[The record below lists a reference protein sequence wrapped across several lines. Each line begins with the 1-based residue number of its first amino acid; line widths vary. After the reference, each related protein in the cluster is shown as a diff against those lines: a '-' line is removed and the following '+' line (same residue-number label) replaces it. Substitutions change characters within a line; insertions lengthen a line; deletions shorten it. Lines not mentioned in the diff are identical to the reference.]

1 MKITRGKRAK
11 GRILSLLLS
20 CCLLFGLVPG
30 TAAMADSEGTD
41 EGELVLDKW
50 VEKAEDGFKLV
61 LESYATG
68 SNGTVTKEPVPL
80 DIVLVL
86 DESGS
91 MGDVLIPGCDNK
103 NGTDVEVTP
112 SGHLAENAQL
122 DNFLTMNTVLFV
134 GHKVLRNDVD
144 IDKTY
149 TVVYPADGTT
159 RKITYCSTC
168 DAWYSNTN
176 HADHKN
182 IAKWIPFDN
191 ENENPTEKHTTD
203 DWTCT
208 VQFYEEC
215 GQTGRDV
222 LQTALTNFLCTLYGA
237 SNPSTGEKVSNRV
250 AIAGYG
256 MGASYINSDGKRST
270 VYADPGDTLGGNPV
284 SDADTLAE
292 NAWCNVTELE
302 EISIKTWV
310 NGVRAEGS
318 TPTHLGIEAAE
329 LAFENAPDD
338 GIQREKVMILFTDGA
353 PGANYNNYGPDSAQY
368 PDWVTPALASAKE
381 MKNAGVTIYSVGLFP
396 DADGYHAQEISY
408 NVEANGN
415 GKPADGFFGNANCF
429 LHLVS
434 SNYPNATGID
444 SRGELSGDYKE
455 EEKSYYLGTSD
466 ATQLDEIFKQISEDV
481 TPGSTTV
488 TLDETAIV
496 KDNITNDFQITYT
509 DGSANVTA
517 YTMSYQG
524 EGKDWTKDEGSVS
537 TVADINN
544 PGKLHITVN
553 GQTVSVTNFDFAE
566 NFVYM
571 DEDGRPAGKK
581 LVVEILIEPTNDTSG
596 GTKLPTNATST
607 DRTENAGIYG
617 PGTDTP
623 VAEFPLP
630 HVDLPTT
637 VTIQKIV
644 SGGESAEEFSFE
656 AEYVQVG
663 NYANVPAEESG
674 GANDSNYLQLT
685 EGTNQTLEFAL
696 ANGGTQTLYNV
707 QAGSTL
713 TISENA
719 AGWNA
724 TVTTTT
730 SSGTQALTPD
740 ADGKYT
746 VTVTPGMV
754 ITFTNTPESKV
765 PGQTSVSVT
774 KSWEDNNNQDGIRP
788 DAITVKLLA
797 NGVDT
802 GKTLTLSAGNNWMGS
817 FTGLEESENGV
828 KVQYTV
834 AEVAVEGYD
843 TVITGSAET
852 GFIITN
858 RHTPDPGQPDPTP
871 SLTIVKKWVN
881 DDPSIRPDSVTFIIY
896 KDGEYYDEKTLTNR
910 FFGDDDTWRIS
921 YNIEEREVDA
931 DWWVVEKDVPP
942 HYQSYVIEKSENV
955 FYVYNIYDEPII
967 DEPVSPDPEPSV
979 PSEPSEPSE
988 PSVGP
993 SEPAIEP
1000 SEPTSEPVS
1009 EPEEAVRPTLP
1020 QTGQLWWPVPVLL
1033 AAGAL
1038 LIVIAVVKSKWGG
1051 NHHGR

>member
-91 MGDVLIPGCDNK
+91 MGDVLIQGCNDPNK
-103 NGTDVEVTP
+103 TDVEVTP
-112 SGHLAENAQL
+112 RGHLADGVTLEDSQM
-122 DNFLTMNTVLFV
+122 DTVLFV
-134 GHKVLRNDVD
+134 GHKVFNDDVD
-144 IDKTY
+144 TSKTY

-159 RKITYCSTC
+159 RKITYCDEC
-168 DAWYSNTN
+168 KAWYSNTN

-182 IAKWIPFDN
+182 IAEWIPFDT
-191 ENENPTEKHTTD
+191 ENENPTEKHED
-203 DWTCT
+203 GNWTCT

-222 LQTALTNFLCTLYGA
+222 LQTALTNFLRTLYGA

-250 AIAGYG
+250 AIVGYG

-368 PDWVTPALASAKE
+368 PDWVTPALASAKA
-381 MKNAGVTIYSVGLFP
+381 MKNADVTIYSVGLFP
-396 DADGYHAQEISY
+396 DADGYDAEEISY

-415 GKPADGFFGNANCF
+415 GRPADGFFGNANCF

-434 SNYPNATGID
+434 SNYPDATGID
-444 SRGELSGDYKE
+444 SRGKLSGDYQE
-455 EEKSYYLGTSD
+455 GEKSYYLGTQNASELGNIFE
-466 ATQLDEIFKQISEDV
+466 QLSSIL

-496 KDNITNDFQITYT
+496 KDNITNDFRITYT

-524 EGKDWTKDEGSVS
+524 EGEDWTQDEGSVS

-544 PGKLHITVN
+544 PGKLHITVE

-566 NFVYM
+566 NFVHM
-571 DEDGRPAGKK
+571 DGDGQPAGKK
-581 LVVEILIEPTNDTSG
+581 LVVEILIDPTDETSG
-596 GTKLPTNATST
+596 GTKLPTNAS
-607 DRTENAGIYG
+607 DAGVYANASSN
-617 PGTDTP
+617 TP
-623 VAEFPLP
+623 VQRFPLP
-630 HVDLPTT
+630 YVDLPTT
-637 VTIQKIV
+637 VTIKKVV
-644 SGGESAEEFSFE
+644 SGADSKETFSFH
-656 AEYVQVG
+656 ATYFQAG
-663 NYANVPAEESG
+663 NYEDIDSG
-674 GANDSNYLQLT
+674 VENGSNYLHFEEETSVTADQFTLADD
-685 EGTNQTLEFAL
+685 GTHILENVEA
-696 ANGGTQTLYNV
+696 GT
-707 QAGSTL
+707 SL
-713 TISENA
+713 TIWEEA
-719 AGWNA
+719 ATGWLTP
-724 TVTTTT
+724 TVTT
-730 SSGTQALTPD
+730 GEVTQALTPD

-746 VTVTPGMV
+746 VTVTPGMI
-754 ITFTNTPESKV
+754 ITFTNTPESTV
-765 PGQTSVSVT
+765 PGQTSVFVT
-774 KSWEDNNNQDGIRP
+774 KNWEDNNNQDGIRP

-802 GKTLTLSAGNNWMGS
+802 GKTLTLSADNNWMGS

-896 KDGEYYDEKTLTNR
+896 KDGEYYDEKTLTDR

-1000 SEPTSEPVS
+1000 SEPTTEPVS

>member
-50 VEKAEDGFKLV
+50 VEEAEDGFKLV

-68 SNGTVTKEPVPL
+68 SNGTVTQEPVPL

-103 NGTDVEVTP
+103 NGTDVTVTP
-112 SGHLAENAQL
+112 EGHLAEDAQL
-122 DNFLTMNTVLFV
+122 DETQMDTVLFV
-134 GHKVLRNDVD
+134 GHKVFSSEVD
-144 IDKTY
+144 TSKTY

-222 LQTALTNFLCTLYGA
+222 LQTALTDFLGTLYEA
-237 SNPSTGEKVSNRV
+237 SNPADGEKVSNRV
-250 AIAGYG
+250 AIVGYG
-256 MGASYINSDGKRST
+256 MGASYINTAGNRQKVFPDTGDAVGGIPVDG
-270 VYADPGDTLGGNPV
+270 YAE
-284 SDADTLAE
+284 LAKE
-292 NAWCNVTELE
+292 AWCN
-302 EISIKTWV
+302 ISALSAGSIDAWV
-310 NGVRAEGS
+310 SGVRAEGS

-329 LAFENAPDD
+329 LAFENAPND

-368 PDWVTPALASAKE
+368 PDWVTPALASAKA
-381 MKNAGVTIYSVGLFP
+381 MKDAGVTIYSVGLFP
-396 DADGYHAQEISY
+396 AANGYDAEGISY
-408 NVEANGN
+408 NVHANGN
-415 GKPADGFFGNANCF
+415 GRPADGFFGNANCF

-434 SNYPNATGID
+434 SNYPDATGVD
-444 SRGELSGDYKE
+444 DAYRGEINSEYE
-455 EEKSYYLGTSD
+455 ENVKSYYLGTSD
-466 ATQLDEIFKQISEDV
+466 ATQLDKIFNQISEDV

-488 TLDETAIV
+488 KLDETAIV
-496 KDNITNDFQITYT
+496 KDNITNDFRITYT

-524 EGKDWTKDEGSVS
+524 EGKDWTKDEDSVS

-544 PGKLHITVN
+544 LGKLHIAVK

-566 NFVYM
+566 NFVHM
-571 DEDGRPAGKK
+571 DGDGQPAGKK
-581 LVVEILIEPTNDTSG
+581 LVVEILIESTDKTSG

-607 DRTENAGIYG
+607 DHTRNAGIYG
-617 PGTDTP
+617 SGTDTP

-637 VTIQKIV
+637 VTIKKV
-644 SGGESAEEFSFE
+644 VTGADSKETFSFHATYFE
-656 AEYVQVG
+656 AG
-663 NYANVPAEESG
+663 NYEDIDSG
-674 GANDSNYLQLT
+674 VENGSNYLHFEEETSVTADQFTLADD
-685 EGTNQTLEFAL
+685 GTHILENVEA
-696 ANGGTQTLYNV
+696 GT
-707 QAGSTL
+707 SL
-713 TISENA
+713 TIWEEA
-719 AGWNA
+719 ATGWLTP
-724 TVTTTT
+724 TVTT
-730 SSGTQALTPD
+730 SEGTQALTPD

-797 NGVDT
+797 NGADT
-802 GKTLTLSAGNNWMGS
+802 GKTLTLSADNNWMGS
-817 FTGLEESENGV
+817 FTGLEKYAEGIEI
-828 KVQYTV
+828 QYTV

-858 RHTPDPGQPDPTP
+858 RHTPGPGQPDPTP

-881 DDPSIRPDSVTFIIY
+881 DDPSTRPDSVTFIIY